1 MVPTYTYTVYRPT
14 YVSMEFHKQV
24 PITLSLNYRGIQIV
38 LFTLLTLLDKSEKV
52 PVPNK
57 LPINFQQKPY

>member
-1 MVPTYTYTVYRPT
+1 MVPTYTVYRPK

-24 PITLSLNYRGIQIV
+24 PITLSVMYRRIQNI
-38 LFTLLTLLDKSEKV
+38 LFTLLPLLAMSEKV

-57 LPINFQQKPY
+57 LPIFSAEVL